1 MGVTSIS
8 VSVRGKDTYFT
19 GDAELY
25 RRPDVMSV
33 SFWLLYLDLNI
44 SIGFELNEFNP
55 STVGIKRL
63 TAYKLQSW
71 RKIPI
76 RKFQRYVLDAMIPL
90 RQHGACGRYHL
101 LFWVPISSETC
112 YLLKCCP
119 SGIGPWT
126 VRISLLWHLSPHI
139 VTPFQTSDV
148 LQVRRQ
154 KRLNTTFKLDWPGP
168 SSKFGLKYYNRLT

>member
-25 RRPDVMSV
+25 RHPDVMSV

-76 RKFQRYVLDAMIPL
+76 RKFQRYVLDAMIPSEATPL
-90 RQHGACGRYHL
+90 NW
-101 LFWVPISSETC
+101 WVKPRFHWGNMERAADIICCFEYL
-112 YLLKCCP
+112 YLLKHATCSNVAP
-119 SGIGPWT
+119 VESG
-126 VRISLLWHLSPHI
+126 LELWESHYCG
-139 VTPFQTSDV
+139 T
-148 LQVRRQ
+148 
-154 KRLNTTFKLDWPGP
+154 
-168 SSKFGLKYYNRLT
+168 